1 MKNPLF
7 HKITLTCI
15 QAVLL
20 FLCQSFYQLSHAQ
33 YNIVIKKISP
43 SVCYRGGEAID
54 IYGSGFGKK
63 TSNKI
68 LIFRLDG
75 KEYLIDKIEEWSSNK
90 ITANIPNVALTH
102 KERSATIGIRIRST
116 WASNRDISIRF
127 CSQLKTASAPFNS
140 QVNRELRAIPKRT
153 PFSSTLSASP
163 PNSTITP
170 EELNEPKNTP
180 ANDPVAE
187 TVYVAESTE
196 APAAPRVS
204 GSLTG
209 LGTPPKV
216 QINFNP
222 AKPEREQQEPK
233 EIMVISA
240 SMDEAIQL
248 ADLIKQYNIR
258 IKRRTR
264 YTNLDT
270 VVSILGIP
278 DSADTT
284 TIIQQLREYDPNLWV
299 DFNHRYRLLTDTNY
313 TDNIND
319 KTKVNPKQWA
329 FKQVS
334 RSEVHEACSK
344 NQRIGIIDTGISP
357 DAALAHEQIREKSF
371 IPNGVSPANKD
382 HGTAIGS
389 LLLGS
394 KGTDI
399 IGLAPEAILYSAA
412 IFRQRAKNK
421 SDTTAEFILAALNW
435 LVGEKV
441 MVINM
446 SLGGPRN
453 LPVELAIK
461 TLKKR
466 GVTVIASSGINGNK
480 KPLYPAAQTEVIA
493 VRATDINQA
502 VFNKKIQGDY
512 IDFSAPGVDLW
523 LLNAKGRG
531 KYMSGSSFASPFI
544 AASLILK
551 NKKLGLD
558 HLTELVEDL
567 GEPGKDPHFGLGFLR
582 LPKRC

>member
-1 MKNPLF
+1 MKRPFF
-7 HKITLTCI
+7 HSITRACI
-15 QAVLL
+15 HIGLL
-20 FLCQSFYQLSHAQ
+20 FLCQSVFQLSHAQ
-33 YNIVIKKISP
+33 YNIVIKKVSP
-43 SVCYRGGEAID
+43 SVCFRGGEAVD

-63 TSNKI
+63 TTNKI
-68 LIFRLDG
+68 LIFTLDG
-75 KEYLIDKIEEWSSNK
+75 KEYLIDKIEEWNSSK
-90 ITANIPNVALTH
+90 ISAVIPKVTLTN

-116 WASNRDISIRF
+116 WASNRDRNIRF
-127 CSQLKTASAPFNS
+127 CSQLKTASTPFNT
-140 QVNRELRAIPKRT
+140 QVNRELRAIPTKT

-163 PNSTITP
+163 ANGTVTP
-170 EELNEPKNTP
+170 EGANEQDNTP
-180 ANDPVAE
+180 ANTRGAE
-187 TVYVAESTE
+187 TVYIAENTE
-196 APAAPRVS
+196 APTTPRVS

-216 QINFNP
+216 NINITPNK
-222 AKPEREQQEPK
+222 AEREQQEAR

-264 YTNLDT
+264 YSNLGT

-278 DSADTT
+278 DTADTA

-299 DFNHRYRLLTDTNY
+299 DFNHRYRLLNDTNH
-313 TDNIND
+313 TDKLND
-319 KTKVNPKQWA
+319 TTNVNPKQWA

-334 RSEVHEACSK
+334 RSAVHEACSK

-357 DAALAHEQIREKSF
+357 DAALAHAQIREKSF

-394 KGTDI
+394 EGTDI
-399 IGLAPEAILYSAA
+399 IGLTPQATLYSAA

-435 LVGEKV
+435 LAGEKV
-441 MVINM
+441 GVINM

-466 GVTVIASSGINGNK
+466 GITVIASAGVNSNK
-480 KPLYPAAQTEVIA
+480 KPLYPAAQAEVVA
-493 VRATDINQA
+493 VRATDINQT
-502 VFNKKIQGDY
+502 VFNEQIQGDY

-523 LLNAKGRG
+523 LLNAKGKG

-544 AASLILK
+544 AASFILK
-551 NKKLGLD
+551 NKKLDLN
-558 HLTELVEDL
+558 HLTEDL
-567 GEPGKDPHFGLGFLR
+567 GEPGKDPLFGLGFVS
-582 LPKRC
+582 LPSHC

>member
-1 MKNPLF
+1 MKRSFF
-7 HKITLTCI
+7 HSITRACI
-15 QAVLL
+15 HTGLL
-20 FLCQSFYQLSHAQ
+20 FLCQSIFQLSHAQ
-33 YNIVIKKISP
+33 YNIVIKKVSP
-43 SVCYRGGEAID
+43 SICFRGGEVVD
-54 IYGSGFGKK
+54 IYGNGFGEK
-63 TSNKI
+63 TSSKI
-68 LIFRLDG
+68 LTFTLDG
-75 KEYLIDKIEEWSSNK
+75 KEYPIDKIEEWSSNK
-90 ITANIPNVALTH
+90 ISAIIPKVALTH

-116 WASNRDISIRF
+116 WASNRDGSIRF
-127 CSQLKTASAPFNS
+127 CSQLKTASTPFNS
-140 QVNRELRAIPKRT
+140 QVNRELHAIPERT
-153 PFSSTLSASP
+153 PFSSTLSAPP
-163 PNSTITP
+163 PNRTVTP
-170 EELNEPKNTP
+170 EEINELENTP
-180 ANDPVAE
+180 ANTRGPE
-187 TVYVAESTE
+187 TVYVTERTE
-196 APAAPRVS
+196 APATPRVS

-216 QINFNP
+216 QININP

-264 YTNLDT
+264 YTNLGT

-278 DSADTT
+278 DTADTT
-284 TIIQQLREYDPNLWV
+284 TIIQQLREYDPSLWV
-299 DFNHRYRLLTDTNY
+299 DFNHRYRLLNDTNH
-313 TDNIND
+313 TDKLND

-334 RSEVHEACSK
+334 RSAVHEACSK

-357 DAALAHEQIREKSF
+357 EAALAHAQIREKSF

-394 KGTDI
+394 KSTDI

-435 LVGEKV
+435 LAGEKV

-461 TLKKR
+461 KLKKR
-466 GVTVIASSGINGNK
+466 GITVIASAGINENK
-480 KPLYPAAQTEVIA
+480 KPLYPAAQTEVLA

-523 LLNAKGRG
+523 LLNAKGKG

-551 NKKLGLD
+551 DKKIDLD
-558 HLTELVEDL
+558 HLTKDL
-567 GEPGKDPHFGLGFLR
+567 GKPGKDPLFGLGFVR
-582 LPKRC
+582 LPHHC